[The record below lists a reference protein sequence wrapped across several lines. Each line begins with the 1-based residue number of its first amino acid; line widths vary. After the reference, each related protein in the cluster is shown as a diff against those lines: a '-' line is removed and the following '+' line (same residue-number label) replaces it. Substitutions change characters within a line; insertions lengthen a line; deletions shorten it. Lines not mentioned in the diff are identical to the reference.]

1 MKKVLYGFAM
11 ATAVALASCGNTT
24 KPAVIENDST
34 EITEAEKPVSEDA
47 VFSQVSKMYERLNQ
61 MGESGEIDLGKLE
74 QEFCTKYYL
83 DLKERIAQYDE
94 NATGDMRFMGDEGY
108 HWLLGQALPLTIQDL
123 NAQIL
128 SDNEAIAQIRFDGG
142 DEDDPCGV
150 AHVDTN
156 IQADDDDHNDSDDAN
171 DSGRADRSVLA
182 VYEETENERD
192 HDEQNGR
199 HSGGRRAG
207 DFANGDERLVGAC
220 EGVADNVGEGG
231 DDQDENEKCKD

>member
-108 HWLLGQALPLTIQDL
+108 HWLLDQALPLTIQDL
-123 NAQIL
+123 SAQIL
-128 SDNEAIAQIRFDGG
+128 SDNEALAQIRFDGG
-142 DEDDPCGV
+142 DEDDPCGITIKLQLEDGEWKV
-150 AHVDTN
+150 SNWLDPEAYD
-156 IQADDDDHNDSDDAN
+156 
-171 DSGRADRSVLA
+171 
-182 VYEETENERD
+182 
-192 HDEQNGR
+192 
-199 HSGGRRAG
+199 
-207 DFANGDERLVGAC
+207 
-220 EGVADNVGEGG
+220 EGG
-231 DDQDENEKCKD
+231 YVGMLENYISENNIPAR